1 MADSLHYRSSLDSNE
16 LESEKEELLLHSVK
30 SKADRKKS
38 LHVLACL
45 LVVSLAANVVQL
57 LGKRTLHPPRL
68 FCKSS
73 AAFFIDS
80 TQI

>member
-1 MADSLHYRSSLDSNE
+1 MAHSHHYRSSLDSND
-16 LESEKEELLLHSVK
+16 LESEKEELLIHSVK
-30 SKADRKKS
+30 GKAHRTRS
-38 LHVLACL
+38 LYVLACL

-57 LGKRTLHPPRL
+57 LGKKTLHPPRL

-73 AAFFIDS
+73 SAFFTEL